1 MTGFLGTCQARIIG
15 TGAAMGLRARWV
27 LVLGPVMAALAV
39 AGCGSS
45 AQLSGP
51 VPPPPGHQSARN
63 AVAGLVQHLMAGDNP
78 VTTCS
83 YVEPGE
89 EGNCLITVGNASSG
103 GSGTWRLGHSVVSG
117 SKAIVAIEL
126 ASVCFSSC
134 STNVNPDAGL
144 PRPGQSFAAA
154 FQRTQAVTGAKDYAF
169 GCVRIGGRWY
179 AELGISGLL

>member
-1 MTGFLGTCQARIIG
+1 MSR
-15 TGAAMGLRARWV
+15 RARWAVV
-27 LVLGPVMAALAV
+27 LVPVMAALAV
-39 AGCGSS
+39 AGCGGST
-45 AQLSGP
+45 QLSGP
-51 VPPPPGHQSARN
+51 APPPPGHQSPRN

-89 EGNCLITVGNASSG
+89 EGNCFNTVGNASSG
-103 GSGTWRLGHSVVSG
+103 GSGTWRLGHSAVSG

-126 ASVCFSSC
+126 GNVCFSSC

-144 PRPGQSFAAA
+144 PRHGQSFAAA
-154 FQRTQAVTGAKDYAF
+154 FQRTQDVTGRRDYAF

-179 AELGISGLL
+179 VELGITGLL